1 MALRTQYE
9 FVLPRGYLDDDG
21 EVHRRGVM
29 RLATARDELEPVRSA
44 AVTGPD
50 APRLPVCVPA
60 RGRHRGGSGTR
71 TMKRYPAEAL
81 WQELAYLAY
90 HLHWDID
97 DLLDLE
103 HADRARLVTAVA
115 SLNARAWEAVQQLV

>member
-1 MALRTQYE
+1 
-9 FVLPRGYLDDDG
+9 
-21 EVHRRGVM
+21 
-29 RLATARDELEPVRSA
+29 
-44 AVTGPD
+44 
-50 APRLPVCVPA
+50 
-60 RGRHRGGSGTR
+60 
-71 TMKRYPAEAL
+71 MKRYPAEAL

-90 HLHWDID
+90 HLHWNID